1 MHKFVLYMYILSKLI
16 GFTSDLSSAGS
27 SVPRG
32 LVFTKIRK
40 PICSSYFIYLSK
52 DFIAWGLNPFTFN

>member
-1 MHKFVLYMYILSKLI
+1 MHKFVLYILSKLT

-27 SVPRG
+27 SVPMG

-52 DFIAWGLNPFTFN
+52 DFFAWGLNPFTFN

>member
-1 MHKFVLYMYILSKLI
+1 MHKFVLYILSKLI
-16 GFTSDLSSAGS
+16 GFTSDLSSAGP

-40 PICSSYFIYLSK
+40 PICNSYFIYLSK